1 MSIGP
6 ASEQWRRC
14 SDEGLIYLKSNQLNL
29 IIINYPGTYVI
40 CYELVS
46 RSGAQLILL
55 KSNFSIIE
63 TGISAWAVK
72 GLLAGKL
79 VFFHV
84 HYVHDKGLETWLQLT
99 WCYFENISQLLL
111 LIFVTL
117 LVTWWDHQA
126 LSHKLHASWSFLLKH
141 KNEYQKKY
149 NSFNHS
155 GRCCYSWCGY

>member
-6 ASEQWRRC
+6 TSEQWQWC
-14 SDEGLIYLKSNQLNL
+14 SDEGLIYLKSTQLNL

-79 VFFHV
+79 VFPMSIMCMIKVYKHGSNLLGVILRIFHNS
-84 HYVHDKGLETWLQLT
+84 
-99 WCYFENISQLLL
+99 CY
-111 LIFVTL
+111 
-117 LVTWWDHQA
+117 
-126 LSHKLHASWSFLLKH
+126 WSL
-141 KNEYQKKY
+141 
-149 NSFNHS
+149 
-155 GRCCYSWCGY
+155 

>member
-6 ASEQWRRC
+6 ASEQWQWC
-14 SDEGLIYLKSNQLNL
+14 SDEGLIYLKSTQLNL

-79 VFFHV
+79 VFSMSIMCMIKFINMASTYLV
-84 HYVHDKGLETWLQLT
+84 LFWEYFTTLATDLCNSSGNMVRSPSALT
-99 WCYFENISQLLL
+99 QTPCFMIIS
-111 LIFVTL
+111 
-117 LVTWWDHQA
+117 
-126 LSHKLHASWSFLLKH
+126 LKT
-141 KNEYQKKY
+141 QK
-149 NSFNHS
+149 
-155 GRCCYSWCGY
+155 WI